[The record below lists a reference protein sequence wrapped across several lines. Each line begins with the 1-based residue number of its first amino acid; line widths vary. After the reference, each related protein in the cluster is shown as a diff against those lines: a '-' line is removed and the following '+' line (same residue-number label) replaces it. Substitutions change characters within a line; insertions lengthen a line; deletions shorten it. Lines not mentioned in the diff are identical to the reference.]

1 MSALRC
7 AEPEWFRYLSEAFY
21 LFWVF
26 LSHSSLQPSSVFFFS
41 HFIYPVVCIS
51 GGNGSVSVSQGVA
64 APSIIVYLIVCA
76 CLCVKERE
84 RRRGMEN
91 SAVHHPRSLPPLQV
105 TVLVDRL

>member
-1 MSALRC
+1 M
-7 AEPEWFRYLSEAFY
+7 
-21 LFWVF
+21 
-26 LSHSSLQPSSVFFFS
+26 
-41 HFIYPVVCIS
+41 
-51 GGNGSVSVSQGVA
+51 SVSQGVA

>member
-1 MSALRC
+1 MVS
-7 AEPEWFRYLSEAFY
+7 LSERGV
-21 LFWVF
+21 LFILGF
-26 LSHSSLQPSSVFFFS
+26 SFPLLPAALLCVFFFP

>member
-1 MSALRC
+1 M
-7 AEPEWFRYLSEAFY
+7 
-21 LFWVF
+21 
-26 LSHSSLQPSSVFFFS
+26 
-41 HFIYPVVCIS
+41 
-51 GGNGSVSVSQGVA
+51 SVSQGVA

-91 SAVHHPRSLPPLQV
+91 SAVHLPRSLPPLQV